1 MNLWCELLGWVV
13 LRTEMV
19 PRVAGKRLLERADG
33 VEVVDGL
40 GSWCDE

>member
-1 MNLWCELLGWVV
+1 
-13 LRTEMV
+13 MV